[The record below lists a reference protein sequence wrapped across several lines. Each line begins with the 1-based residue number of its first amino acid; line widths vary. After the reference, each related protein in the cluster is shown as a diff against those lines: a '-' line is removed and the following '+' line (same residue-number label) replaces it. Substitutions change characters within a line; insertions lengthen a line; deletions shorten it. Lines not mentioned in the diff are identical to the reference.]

1 MTAEEIL
8 IIFTALVAVYF
19 LFFKR
24 EKFGMTEDEAYK
36 KARIAREEA
45 NNVYEQAL
53 INKTRAD
60 IEAELE
66 KNKIDAKLA
75 EQKTIEDNKVIE
87 AEIKAKEAENK
98 AKEAENKAKEEEKPF
113 GPVVAMKPYDP
124 SPFGNPIEKRG
135 YFEDRALFA
144 KPINFTNEEIDLFE
158 SMGIPIEIASE
169 LRNKGLS
176 TEDIIMSK
184 KWAKF

>member
-24 EKFGMTEDEAYK
+24 EKFGMTEDEAYE

-53 INKTRAD
+53 RNKTRAD
-60 IEAELE
+60 ITAELE

-87 AEIKAKEAENK
+87 AENKAKEAENK
-98 AKEAENKAKEEEKPF
+98 AKEAENKAKEELIKEEKPF
-113 GPVVAMKPYDP
+113 GPVVALKP
-124 SPFGNPIEKRG
+124 
-135 YFEDRALFA
+135 
-144 KPINFTNEEIDLFE
+144 
-158 SMGIPIEIASE
+158 
-169 LRNKGLS
+169 
-176 TEDIIMSK
+176 
-184 KWAKF
+184 